1 MHPIQKSKIRNLK
14 FCISLATLALAGCGV
29 PGVPRPPSL
38 ELPQPPNDLR
48 AARKGDKVT
57 LTWTQPKETTDKESA
72 RHLGSTRICRT
83 VVESPHAP
91 GMKNCGSIGSVEP
104 KPVPRG
110 AEPQPIEMNYEDR
123 LAPGFESSNAT
134 SLAQYAVSVT
144 NPHDRAAGLSNQ
156 ATVPL
161 APTLPPPSELSASVQ
176 ADGVHLTAA
185 PPPAPAENPHLR
197 YAYRIYRS
205 SVPAQPKE
213 TPVLV
218 AEIPGGEKIEPV
230 DISFAWEQHYAY
242 RITTAT
248 TLLSSTG
255 TPVATVEGDDSEPV
269 QVFTHDIFPPAAPT
283 GLEAV
288 FSGLE
293 QQKFIDLTWN
303 ANGEADLAGYN
314 VYRREEA
321 GEPVKMNTDLV
332 KTPAFRDANV
342 VAGHTY
348 FYSIS
353 AVDLRNNESVRSA
366 ETSEMVPAEQ
376 H

>member
-1 MHPIQKSKIRNLK
+1 MRSTQKSEIRTVK
-14 FCISLATLALAGCGV
+14 FCCLLALMALAGCGV

-72 RHLGSTRICRT
+72 RHLGSTNLCRA
-83 VVESPHAP
+83 VVQSPSAP
-91 GMKNCGSIGSVEP
+91 AMKNCSEVGSVEP
-104 KPVPRG
+104 KSVPRA
-110 AEPQPIEMNYEDR
+110 AEPQPIEMNYVDT
-123 LAPGFESSNAT
+123 LSAGFENSNETA
-134 SLAQYAVSVT
+134 LAQYAVSVM
-144 NPHDRAAGLSNQ
+144 NPHGRAAGLSNQ
-156 ATVPL
+156 VTVPL
-161 APTLPPPSELSASVQ
+161 APTLPPPSALAASVQ
-176 ADGVHLTAA
+176 ADGVHLTAN
-185 PPPAPAENPHLR
+185 PPPVPAENSQLR
-197 YAYRIYRS
+197 YGYRLYRS
-205 SVPAQPKE
+205 SIPGQPKE

-248 TLLSSTG
+248 TLLSSSG
-255 TPVATVEGDDSEPV
+255 TPVATVEGDDSEPI
-269 QVFTHDIFPPAAPT
+269 QIFTHDIFPPAAPT
-283 GLEAV
+283 ALEAV

-293 QQKFIDLTWN
+293 QQRFIDLTWN

-314 VYRREEA
+314 VYRREEGA
-321 GEPVKMNTDLV
+321 EAVKINTDLI

-353 AVDLRNNESVRSA
+353 AMDLRNNESQRSG
-366 ETSEMVPAEQ
+366 ETSEPVPGEQ